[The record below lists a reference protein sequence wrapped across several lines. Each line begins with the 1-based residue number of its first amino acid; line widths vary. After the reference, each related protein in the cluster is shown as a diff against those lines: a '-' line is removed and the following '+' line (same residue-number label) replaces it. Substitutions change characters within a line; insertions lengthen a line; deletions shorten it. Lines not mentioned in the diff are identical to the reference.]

1 MSLSAVI
8 SPDSALEM
16 FNLINLVI
24 LISLFFSG
32 SMSWKE
38 NVQPP
43 KCDSDAEEVEVLVTP
58 RNINQNA
65 DTRQDIER
73 ITEHSGQGRC
83 IYVTVNLYNQV
94 ICILPVSLS

>member
-32 SMSWKE
+32 SMSWEKK
-38 NVQPP
+38 VQPP
-43 KCDSDAEEVEVLVTP
+43 TPDSGGEEVEV
-58 RNINQNA
+58 
-65 DTRQDIER
+65 DTR